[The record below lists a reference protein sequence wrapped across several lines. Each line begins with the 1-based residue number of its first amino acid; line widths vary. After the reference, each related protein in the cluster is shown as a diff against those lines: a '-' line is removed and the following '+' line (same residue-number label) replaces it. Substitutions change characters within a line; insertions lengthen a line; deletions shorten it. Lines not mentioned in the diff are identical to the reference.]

1 MIITTS
7 SLELTRTDGSRLYIE
22 IDPVSFQEEGEK
34 VYTGVYQLQATRY
47 DDPVKANSEDN
58 PGDTIDIGSFAH
70 QLDDKYEWTYLGDFL
85 DEEEQ
90 SQIAAHIQQLDD
102 NEKAE
107 TGN

>member
-7 SLELTRTDGSRLYIE
+7 SLKLTRTDGTKLYIE
-22 IDPVSFQEEGEK
+22 IDPVSFEEEGKK

-47 DDPVKANSEDN
+47 DDPVKANTEDN

-70 QLDDKYEWTYLGDFL
+70 HLDDKYEWVYMGNFL

-90 SQIAAHIQQLDD
+90 SQVAAHIQRLDD
-102 NEKAE
+102 EEAE
-107 TGN
+107 TSS

>member
-7 SLELTRTDGSRLYIE
+7 SLELIRTDGTKLYIE
-22 IDPVSFQEEGEK
+22 IDPVAIQEEGQK

-47 DDPVKANSEDN
+47 DDPIKSNAEDN

-70 QLDDKYEWTYLGDFL
+70 HLEDKYEWTYLGDFL

-90 SQIAAHIQQLDD
+90 SQIAAHIQHLDD
-102 NEKAE
+102 NDQEARK
-107 TGN
+107 